1 MRLIVVIG
9 VGMFS
14 AVAVAQVK
22 PGLWEMSFKSDQVKQ
37 QPMPNLTPAQKEQ
50 MEKMGIRVPT
60 TRDGAIVQ
68 QVCITQ
74 ADAARNKTPGAPR
87 ETSSE
92 CKLANQSQS
101 GNTYRA
107 DLVCDGPNLKGKGVL
122 KGTYASDTS
131 YTSSY
136 DFNGTSKGRPV
147 NQHHE
152 TSGKWLKA
160 DCGAVKPMA
169 ESTGGAKK

>member
-1 MRLIVVIG
+1 MRSIVA
-9 VGMFS
+9 M
-14 AVAVAQVK
+14 AVALFSTAAAAEIK
-22 PGLWEMSFKSDQVKQ
+22 PGLWEMTFKSDQTQQKQ
-37 QPMPNLTPAQKEQ
+37 MPNLTPEQKEQ
-50 MEKMGIRVPT
+50 MEKMGIKMPT

-87 ETSSE
+87 DTSSE
-92 CKLANQSQS
+92 CKLTNQNRS

-122 KGTYASDTS
+122 KGTYASDMS

-136 DFNGTSKGRPV
+136 DFTGTSKGRPV

-152 TSGKWLKA
+152 SSGKWLKA
-160 DCGAVKPMA
+160 DCGAVKPMSEWA
-169 ESTGGAKK
+169 GGMKK